1 MDDVQIA
8 HIAEAVI
15 REIAAS
21 GTRPGADVVPPGSSS
36 GRPEEA
42 FRAPL
47 QGDRDRPLSPPW
59 DGQAETPAVP
69 SSGLSSRA
77 KGYPPTPSPVG
88 PLSRSVPPEPV
99 CPAAVPGKAV
109 GLAVDLPDP
118 AAPEF
123 RCKPRV
129 ADPVHP
135 EGLQAL
141 IASTTARIGV
151 GRSGPRYGTKPLLL
165 FQADHA
171 TTQDALFREVDR
183 RLLDELGLFTVQT
196 RITGGKQ
203 EYLLRPDLGRRLN
216 EEAGQIVGERCP
228 KGRNIQVV
236 AGDGLSAAAIE
247 ANLPKVLPVLEQGAR
262 SAGLTFGTPFFV
274 KYCRVGVM
282 NDIGTLLEP
291 DVLVLLI
298 GERPGLGR
306 ADSMSAYLAYRPK
319 AGDTDADRDM
329 ICNIFERGGIN
340 PLEAGA
346 FVIQLAQQMLQHRVS
361 GVGRKSG

>member
-8 HIAEAVI
+8 FIAEAVI
-15 REIAAS
+15 REIAVS
-21 GTRPGADVVPPGSSS
+21 GAGPGVDAAPPGPSS
-36 GRPEEA
+36 GKPEA
-42 FRAPL
+42 SPRAPL
-47 QGDRDRPLSPPW
+47 GEDRGGPLSPPREER
-59 DGQAETPAVP
+59 GETPAVP
-69 SSGLSSRA
+69 SGDSSFRA
-77 KGYPPTPSPVG
+77 KGYPASPSAGTPLPR
-88 PLSRSVPPEPV
+88 PVPPESLH
-99 CPAAVPGKAV
+99 PAAVPGKAV
-109 GLAVDLPDP
+109 EFAVDLPDP
-118 AAPEF
+118 TAPEF
-123 RCKPRV
+123 RSRPRV

-135 EGLQAL
+135 EGLKAL

-151 GRSGPRYGTKPLLL
+151 GRSGPRVGTKPLLL

-203 EYLLRPDLGRRLN
+203 EYLLRPDLGRQLN
-216 EEAGQIVGERCP
+216 DEAGRIVGERCA

-236 AGDGLSAAAIE
+236 VGDGLSAAAIE
-247 ANLPKVLPVLEQGAR
+247 ANLRQVLPILEQGAR
-262 SAGLTFGTPFFV
+262 STGLTFGTPFFIR
-274 KYCRVGVM
+274 YCRVGVM
-282 NDIGTLLEP
+282 NDIGALLEP

-306 ADSMSAYLAYRPK
+306 ADSMSAYMAYRPK

-329 ICNIFERGGIN
+329 ICNIFERGGTN

-346 FVIQLAQQMLQHRVS
+346 FVLQLAQRMLEHRVS
-361 GVGRKSG
+361 GVGLKSR